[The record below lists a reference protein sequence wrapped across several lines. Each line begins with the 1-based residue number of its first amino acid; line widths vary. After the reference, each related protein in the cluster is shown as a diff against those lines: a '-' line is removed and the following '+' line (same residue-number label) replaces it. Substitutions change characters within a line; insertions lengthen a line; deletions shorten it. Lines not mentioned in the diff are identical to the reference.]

1 MQIVIL
7 DSDTC
12 GSGLDFSA
20 FSKLAPT
27 IIHGNLTQPD
37 EILAAVAE
45 ASIIVVNKAVLDAKL
60 IQQLPDSIRLIAV
73 SATGYD
79 NIDINAAAAR
89 NIRVVNTP
97 GYGTNAVA
105 QMTLALILNCATQLT
120 TQVSLLRNAGWNKEE
135 GLSIPMS
142 ELAGKTLGI
151 VGLGAI
157 GSRVAELALAFDMQV
172 IAYTRTTKDLDDVK
186 EVSLA
191 ELAARSD
198 YVSLHCALSQENSGF
213 INHEFL
219 AKMKPSAFIINTAR
233 GGLID
238 ESALVDALQNKLIA
252 GAALDVLT
260 TEPPA
265 KDNPLLTMSNVIV
278 TPHIAWGPLEA
289 RQRCLDI
296 TESNI
301 ASFIYGEPQNL
312 LN

>member
-7 DSDTC
+7 DNDTR

-27 IIHGNLTQPD
+27 IIHGDLMQAN
-37 EILAAVAE
+37 EILAAVAD
-45 ASIIVVNKAVLDAKL
+45 ASVIVANKAVLDAKL
-60 IQQLPDSIRLIAV
+60 IQQLPDSVRLIAV

-89 NIRVVNTP
+89 NIRVVNAP

-120 TQVSLLRNAGWNKEE
+120 TQVSLLRDVGWSKEE
-135 GLSIPMS
+135 SLSIPMS

-157 GSRVAELALAFDMQV
+157 GSRVAELALAFGMQV
-172 IAYTRTTKDLDDVK
+172 IAYTRTAKDLDDVE
-186 EVSLA
+186 EVNLA

-198 YVSLHCALSQENSGF
+198 YVSLHCALSHENSRL
-213 INHEFL
+213 INREFL
-219 AKMKPSAFIINTAR
+219 AKMKSSAFIINTAR

-238 ESALVDALQNKLIA
+238 ESALVDALQRKIIA

-260 TEPPA
+260 NEPPA
-265 KDNPLLTMSNVIV
+265 KDHPLLTMPNVIV
-278 TPHIAWGPLEA
+278 TPHIAWGPLES

-301 ASFIYGEPQNL
+301 ASFIYGEAQNL

>member
-12 GSGLDFSA
+12 GSGVDFSA
-20 FSKLAPT
+20 FGKLAPT
-27 IIHGNLTQPD
+27 IIHPNLMQPD
-37 EILAAVAE
+37 EILAAVAD
-45 ASIIVVNKAVLDAKL
+45 ASVIVVNKAVLDAKL
-60 IQQLPDSIRLIAV
+60 IQQLPASVRLIAV

-79 NIDINAAAAR
+79 NVDIIAAAAR
-89 NIRVVNTP
+89 KIRVANTP

-120 TQVSLLRNAGWNKEE
+120 TQVALLRDAGWNKEE

-142 ELAGKTLGI
+142 ELAGKTLGV

-172 IAYTRTTKDLDDVK
+172 IAYTRTVKDLDNVE

-191 ELAARSD
+191 ELAVRSD
-198 YVSLHCALSQENSGF
+198 YVSLHCALNQENSGL
-213 INHEFL
+213 INRELL
-219 AKMKPSAFIINTAR
+219 AKMKPTAFIINTAR

-238 ESALVDALQNKLIA
+238 EIALIEALQNKLIA
-252 GAALDVLT
+252 GAALDVLIA
-260 TEPPA
+260 EPPA
-265 KDNPLLTMSNVIV
+265 KDNPLLVMPNVIV

>member
-27 IIHGNLTQPD
+27 VIHGNLTQPD
-37 EILAAVAE
+37 EILAAVAN
-45 ASIIVVNKAVLDAKL
+45 ASVIVVNKAVLDAKL
-60 IQQLPDSIRLIAV
+60 IQQLPASVRLIAV

-79 NIDINAAAAR
+79 NIDVDAAAAR

-120 TQVSLLRNAGWNKEE
+120 TQVSLLRSAGWNKEE

-157 GSRVAELALAFDMQV
+157 GSRVAELALAFGMQV
-172 IAYTRTTKDLDDVK
+172 IAYTRTAKNLDNVE
-186 EVSLA
+186 EVGLA

-198 YVSLHCALSQENSGF
+198 YVSLHCALAQENSKL
-213 INHEFL
+213 INREFL
-219 AKMKPSAFIINTAR
+219 ANMKSSAFIINTAR

-238 ESALVDALQNKLIA
+238 EDALIDALQRKIIA

-260 TEPPA
+260 IEPPSS
-265 KDNPLLTMSNVIV
+265 DHLLLTMSNVIV
-278 TPHIAWGPLEA
+278 TPHIAWGPLES

-301 ASFIYGEPQNL
+301 ASFMYGEAQNL
-312 LN
+312 IN

>member
-27 IIHGNLTQPD
+27 IIHANLTQAD
-37 EILAAVAE
+37 DILAAVAE
-45 ASIIVVNKAVLDAKL
+45 TSVIVVNKAILDAKL
-60 IQQLPDSIRLIAV
+60 IQQLPDSVRLIAV

-89 NIRVVNTP
+89 NIRVANTP

-105 QMTLALILNCATQLT
+105 QMTMALILNCATQLT
-120 TQVSLLRNAGWNKEE
+120 TQVKLLRDTGWNKEE

-142 ELAGKTLGI
+142 ELAGKTLGV

-157 GSRVAELALAFDMQV
+157 GSRVAELALAFGMKV
-172 IAYTRTTKDLDDVK
+172 LAYTRTAKNLDNIE

-191 ELAARSD
+191 ELAACAD
-198 YVSLHCALSQENSGF
+198 YVSLHCALTQENREL

-238 ESALVDALQNKLIA
+238 ENALIEALQNKLIA

-260 TEPPA
+260 TEPPLR
-265 KDNPLLTMSNVIV
+265 DNPLLAMPNVIV
-278 TPHIAWGPLEA
+278 TPHIAWGPLES

-301 ASFIYGEPQNL
+301 ASFMYGEAQNL
-312 LN
+312 IN

>member
-27 IIHGNLTQPD
+27 VIHGNLTQPD
-37 EILAAVAE
+37 EILAAVAN
-45 ASIIVVNKAVLDAKL
+45 ASVIVVNKAVLDAKL
-60 IQQLPDSIRLIAV
+60 IQQLSASVRLIAV

-120 TQVSLLRNAGWNKEE
+120 TQVSLVRNTGWNKEE

-157 GSRVAELALAFDMQV
+157 GSRVAELALAFGMQV
-172 IAYTRTTKDLDDVK
+172 IAYTRTAKNLDNVE
-186 EVSLA
+186 EVGLA

-198 YVSLHCALSQENSGF
+198 YVSLHCALAQENSKL
-213 INHEFL
+213 INREFL
-219 AKMKPSAFIINTAR
+219 ANMKSSAFIINTAR

-238 ESALVDALQNKLIA
+238 EDALIDALQRKIIA

-260 TEPPA
+260 IEPPSS
-265 KDNPLLTMSNVIV
+265 DHLLLTMSNVIV
-278 TPHIAWGPLEA
+278 TPHIAWGPLES

-301 ASFIYGEPQNL
+301 ASFMYGEAQNL
-312 LN
+312 IN